1 MIHTAD
7 LYYFSPTGGTKKV
20 GECFGKAA
28 AEQVTMVNLAAGE
41 LEGSEDAA
49 LAVIAMPVF
58 GGRIPA
64 FGTEQ
69 LLKVN
74 GNGKK
79 AVTLAVYG
87 NRAYEDALLELND
100 TAKAAG
106 FQVIASGAFV
116 AEHSMNREVAAGRPD
131 QEDEGQLQSFAQR
144 VLEKLA
150 LGGDMKVSVPG
161 NEPYK
166 PHMQRMA
173 TPVCTEDCGLC
184 GACAKACPVDAIEI
198 KEAVVTDPEKCI
210 LCMACAS
217 ACTRGARVLPAP
229 MKAHLQQLLGPLKEV
244 RRENEIFL

>member
-1 MIHTAD
+1 MLHKIS

-28 AEQVTMVNLAAGE
+28 AEQVVPVNLAAGE
-41 LEGSEDAA
+41 LKGSEDAA

-87 NRAYEDALLELND
+87 NRAYEDALLELNN
-100 TAKAAG
+100 TAKKAG
-106 FQVIASGAFV
+106 FQVIASGAFI

-131 QEDEGQLQSFAQR
+131 KEDEGQIQAFAET

-150 LGGDMKVSVPG
+150 SGTDAEVKVPG

-166 PHMQRMA
+166 PHMKRMA

-210 LCMACAS
+210 LCMACTN
-217 ACTRGARVLPAP
+217 ACVRGARVLPAP

-244 RRENEIFL
+244 RRENEMFI

>member
-1 MIHTAD
+1 MVHTAD

-20 GECFGKAA
+20 GECFAKAA
-28 AEQVTMVNLAAGE
+28 AEQVVPVNLAAGE
-41 LEGSEDAA
+41 LKGSEDAA

-79 AVTLAVYG
+79 AVTVAVYG
-87 NRAYEDALLELND
+87 NRAYEDALLELNN
-100 TAKAAG
+100 TAKKAG
-106 FQVIASGAFV
+106 FQVIASGAFI

-131 QEDEGQLQSFAQR
+131 KEDEGQIQGFAET

-150 LGGDMKVSVPG
+150 SGTDAEVKVPG

-166 PHMQRMA
+166 PHMKRMA

-184 GACAKACPVDAIEI
+184 GACAKACPVDAIKI

-210 LCMACAS
+210 LCMACTN
-217 ACTRGARVLPAP
+217 ACVRGARVLPAP

-244 RRENEIFL
+244 RRENEMFI